1 MSIELVLYFFFR
13 KHSAGEKFYACL
25 VRKTLCVYRTCSV
38 FFLIAEENSVR
49 DLAGTLYDQMT
60 QMTINGGFEKV
71 IK

>member
-1 MSIELVLYFFFR
+1 MLRLLQTENATEILCVSSTKNSV
-13 KHSAGEKFYACL
+13 
-25 VRKTLCVYRTCSV
+25 CVYRTCSV

>member
-1 MSIELVLYFFFR
+1 MSST
-13 KHSAGEKFYACL
+13 KNSM
-25 VRKTLCVYRTCSV
+25 CVYRTCSV